1 MTQRLTGSVGE
12 NAQNAPAD
20 VMLVQTCLSRRN
32 VYQGQA
38 NGICDSRTIDAIRTF
53 QASFMT
59 RPDGRVDANGNTWHR
74 LRDTGHAAPASP
86 GGGLTRLL
94 PKPAPGTFNAGLTAV
109 SNRVMMQMFGA
120 PRDDYSQDCQPLTN
134 ATLRRNVVHETVGPI
149 RVQGLGPAVASLQQV
164 FAEIARSQ
172 PTVHGRIGTAGMLCC
187 RYQRNSTTSISN
199 HSWGTA
205 VDLKIDGHLDER
217 GDDTVQYGLTLIAPI
232 FNRFGWYW
240 GAMFPTEDAMH
251 FEASLSLA
259 QTIQSQLV

>member
-1 MTQRLTGSVGE
+1 
-12 NAQNAPAD
+12 
-20 VMLVQTCLSRRN
+20 
-32 VYQGQA
+32 
-38 NGICDSRTIDAIRTF
+38 
-53 QASFMT
+53 
-59 RPDGRVDANGNTWHR
+59 
-74 LRDTGHAAPASP
+74 
-86 GGGLTRLL
+86 
-94 PKPAPGTFNAGLTAV
+94 
-109 SNRVMMQMFGA
+109 
-120 PRDDYSQDCQPLTN
+120 
-134 ATLRRNVVHETVGPI
+134 
-149 RVQGLGPAVASLQQV
+149 
-164 FAEIARSQ
+164 
-172 PTVHGRIGTAGMLCC
+172 MLCC